1 MKLLLT
7 SVLTLIG
14 LTNGFTTGFTAPHT
28 SARTFALHSTVAP
41 LPSYEGQ
48 KIDNQDPLLIRAIK
62 GLEVER

>member
-1 MKLLLT
+1 MKLLVT

-14 LTNGFTTGFTAPHT
+14 FTTPHT